1 MATMQQLLQQWP
13 PPNAAGGRRSNEA
26 MGDRPPAGLRPRDQ
40 QHLWQHQQPPQP
52 LHYREH
58 DRLYTGHTAPAVPWA
73 QQQQQQQRYDRALV
87 GPTAG
92 MPSPMSLRAEV
103 IPSSTRRRNSSS
115 SSGSPYVYSP
125 LACARG
131 REPELPHPLWQDRSL
146 SRDSSRQFRTKE
158 QEGRVF
164 TSHLHP
170 PLKPFEASFLDPRSA
185 PTSASGTARDG
196 MARSMTSSSA
206 SASSHHAPPK
216 KRYHA
221 PLKAPLPALNHAT
234 FQRYLATTQ
243 PLLHPS
249 INPRRMC
256 TDNQWREALLQRK
269 VDPYARDVHA

>member
-1 MATMQQLLQQWP
+1 
-13 PPNAAGGRRSNEA
+13 
-26 MGDRPPAGLRPRDQ
+26 
-40 QHLWQHQQPPQP
+40 
-52 LHYREH
+52 
-58 DRLYTGHTAPAVPWA
+58 
-73 QQQQQQQRYDRALV
+73 
-87 GPTAG
+87 
-92 MPSPMSLRAEV
+92 MSLRAEV
-103 IPSSTRRRNSSS
+103 LPSSTRRRNSSS
-115 SSGSPYVYSP
+115 SGSPFVYSP

-146 SRDSSRQFRTKE
+146 SRESSLQFRTKE

-185 PTSASGTARDG
+185 
-196 MARSMTSSSA
+196 SA
-206 SASSHHAPPK
+206 SATARNATARSAVPSSSSPHAPLSPPK

-221 PLKAPLPALNHAT
+221 PLKAPLPALNSAT